1 MAESIREVLDGTAS
15 PSPNI
20 QQPAVL
26 LPTWLSLEHQAAQ
39 LRKDV
44 AALARQTEDTH
55 HRTTRQALAELTQLY
70 LQRTADDVL
79 RFLSENVG
87 MSWSDIALVV
97 GVSVQAIRKWRLGGP
112 VAPANRQAL
121 AELAAFTHHLLNLHI
136 AEPASWLS
144 LPMVPGYRVTRLDLY
159 RANLQEHL
167 CAHVRLHATPEQVM
181 DLYEPQWRD
190 RLRLEHEVFR
200 AEDGYLASRPKK

>member
-1 MAESIREVLDGTAS
+1 MAEAIRDVLDGTAS

-20 QQPAVL
+20 QRPAVL
-26 LPTWLSLEHQAAQ
+26 LQTWLTLEHEAAQ
-39 LRKDV
+39 LRTDV
-44 AALARQTEDTH
+44 AALARQSEDTH

-79 RFLSENVG
+79 RFLSDQVG

-136 AEPASWLS
+136 AQPASWLN

-159 RANLQEHL
+159 RVNFQEHL
-167 CAHVRLHATPEQVM
+167 CALVRLNTTPEQLM
-181 DLYEPQWRD
+181 DIYEPMWRD
-190 RLRLEHEVFR
+190 QLRLDHEVFR
-200 AEDGYLASRPKK
+200 AEDGQLASRPKR